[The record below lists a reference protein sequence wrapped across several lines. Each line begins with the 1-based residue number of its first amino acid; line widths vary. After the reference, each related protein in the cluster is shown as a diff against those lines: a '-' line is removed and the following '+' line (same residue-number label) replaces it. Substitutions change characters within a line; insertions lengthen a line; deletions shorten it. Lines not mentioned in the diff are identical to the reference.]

1 MEMLKDLSFFSLRK
15 RKLRQGCHCW
25 FFYSLIVGYIED
37 FLEMHRKKTM
47 KKKKKKKKAINTS
60 YSNGN
65 LIRYKEKILHLD
77 IGLALEQVPREVGQY
92 SSAEIFKTC
101 PGKLLS
107 NLM

>member
-1 MEMLKDLSFFSLRK
+1 
-15 RKLRQGCHCW
+15 
-25 FFYSLIVGYIED
+25 
-37 FLEMHRKKTM
+37 M

-65 LIRYKEKILHLD
+65 LIRYKEKILHLE

-101 PGKLLS
+101 LGELLS